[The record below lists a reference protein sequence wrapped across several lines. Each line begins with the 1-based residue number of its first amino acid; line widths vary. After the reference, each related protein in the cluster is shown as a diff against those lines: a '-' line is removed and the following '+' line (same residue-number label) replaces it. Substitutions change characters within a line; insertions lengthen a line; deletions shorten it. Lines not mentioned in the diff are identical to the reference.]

1 MLFIADIHLY
11 REHLYWF
18 IAEVWMCDCLYFI
31 SVIRDVN
38 SAAGIVT
45 LRISLCDNQA
55 VILPEHNSLNQL
67 AKDLEIMF
75 ENYVEGFEA
84 ACVVSRNAKK
94 FRPGDTAMQ
103 RAGDVLYR
111 PQHYHMNIE
120 EGLDLSGKTPTALV
134 QRLVP
139 SVFKEPKNILYTL
152 DAREMRDPEHKTEA
166 GRAAGMRLAAQI
178 DSDLISM
185 VTQRATNVI
194 TMADSTTGSQGRD
207 LWNCAAGIDATMTAI
222 GVPQG
227 INRRSFWNPFNYKDL
242 AGELGHRAYAQ
253 GATLTAYEKAQIPPV
268 ASFDSYKTDI
278 SGRVPKGT
286 ATSITLAAA
295 PAHKVEAKD
304 ANDMPVDI
312 GSLAEAANQKGDFA
326 QNAAKNAGVNLA
338 AQGVLSAAAKGIGR
352 GITAIKG
359 DIAPEVAKKIATSE
373 SMGVTPMTSDVIPP
387 KNAFTRGLTQDA
399 EGALLGTG
407 SKRAEQYAT
416 RSKLVSNY
424 FDRFGE
430 YNPDDV
436 VKSLTTTLRGRK
448 DAAGAV
454 INDVTNK
461 MGNAAVDTTNT
472 MNALNTAIARQ
483 ERLGTSANQSLLTS
497 LRNLREELANPA
509 TDLDVTFDLLRQHRT
524 AFRSNVQGD
533 AMVFPNQAKAATN
546 MVENA
551 MSKDLRNAVA
561 KNLGASD
568 AAKYLKAN
576 SDYANVYN
584 KVLNKNIAN
593 KLNKASSEAS
603 PELINTVVLS
613 RKPSDVKRIWSALDD
628 KGKDAMRAAYVSKI
642 AEKAGDSPAKFIT
655 EVNKLKSQSGGEIY
669 NTIFSGKHMK
679 ELDALHEVL
688 QQTARSDTANVVTQT
703 GQSQA
708 NRIRTI
714 GATATLG
721 VSMGIEAGF
730 GAMMRLYESKA
741 ARNALL
747 RLANTKAGTPA
758 YERALNNA
766 ANAIRPILANDAT
779 DR

>member
-1 MLFIADIHLY
+1 M
-11 REHLYWF
+11 
-18 IAEVWMCDCLYFI
+18 
-31 SVIRDVN
+31 
-38 SAAGIVT
+38 AANVG
-45 LRISLCDNQA
+45 
-55 VILPEHNSLNQL
+55 LPEGFTLDEPQASMGLP
-67 AKDLEIMF
+67 
-75 ENYVEGFEA
+75 EGFVLDDPGQPQEKSLLQSAEQA
-84 ACVVSRNAKK
+84 ARGVVNIPFNLAQGVSDAA
-94 FRPGDTAMQ
+94 TAV
-103 RAGDVLYR
+103 GSLF
-111 PQHYHMNIE
+111 
-120 EGLDLSGKTPTALV
+120 G
-134 QRLVP
+134 
-139 SVFKEPKNILYTL
+139 
-152 DAREMRDPEHKTEA
+152 
-166 GRAAGMRLAAQI
+166 
-178 DSDLISM
+178 
-185 VTQRATNVI
+185 
-194 TMADSTTGSQGRD
+194 ADSTPYQIPRPVDRPTDQ
-207 LWNCAAGIDATMTAI
+207 
-222 GVPQG
+222 
-227 INRRSFWNPFNYKDL
+227 
-242 AGELGHRAYAQ
+242 YAQ
-253 GATLTAYEKAQIPPV
+253 IGEVIGGYLIPGVGV
-268 ASFDSYKTDI
+268 A
-278 SGRVPKGT
+278 GNMALG
-286 ATSITLAAA
+286 SI
-295 PAHKVEAKD
+295 
-304 ANDMPVDI
+304 
-312 GSLAEAANQKGDFA
+312 AEASNQKGDFA
-326 QNAAKNAGVNLA
+326 ENVTKNAAVNLG
-338 AQGVLSAAAKGIGR
+338 AQGLLSGAAKAIGR
-352 GITAIKG
+352 GVTALRG
-359 DIAPEVAKKIATSE
+359 EIAPADRKLIETAE
-373 SMGVTPMTSDVIPP
+373 GMGVTPMTSDMIKPG
-387 KNAFTRGLTQDA
+387 NAFTRGIQQDA
-399 EGALLGTG
+399 EGSLLGTG
-407 SKRAEQYAT
+407 AKRAEQYAT

-679 ELDALHEVL
+679 ELDSLHEVL
-688 QQTARSDTANVVTQT
+688 QKTARSDTANVVTQT
-703 GQSQA
+703 GQTQA
-708 NRIRTI
+708 NRLRMI
-714 GATATLG
+714 GGITTLG
-721 VSMGIEAGF
+721 TSFGLEGAF
-730 GAMMRLYESKA
+730 GALMRVYESKP
-741 ARNALL
+741 ARNMLL
-747 RLANTKAGTPA
+747 RLANTKPGTPS
-758 YERALNNA
+758 YERALNQA
-766 ANAIRPILANDAT
+766 AVAVRPLLASQAT
-779 DR
+779 QQ

>member
-1 MLFIADIHLY
+1 MMKVTANGKTFTFPDGTSTEDIGTAIDEYFAGQAVQQQTVNQPTQNQEQPVEQQDGFMSDLGEAVKETGRGLVQAGVNVANIPASVAD
-11 REHLYWF
+11 
-18 IAEVWMCDCLYFI
+18 AVT
-31 SVIRDVN
+31 
-38 SAAGIVT
+38 SAAAWAGGKLGIGDGTYQPAPRATTQGLEQVFGLQQGALTPQTTEGRVFAEALPYLATVGVGGASTQAPT
-45 LRISLCDNQA
+45 L
-55 VILPEHNSLNQL
+55 
-67 AKDLEIMF
+67 
-75 ENYVEGFEA
+75 
-84 ACVVSRNAKK
+84 
-94 FRPGDTAMQ
+94 
-103 RAGDVLYR
+103 
-111 PQHYHMNIE
+111 
-120 EGLDLSGKTPTALV
+120 
-134 QRLVP
+134 
-139 SVFKEPKNILYTL
+139 
-152 DAREMRDPEHKTEA
+152 A
-166 GRAAGMRLAAQI
+166 GR
-178 DSDLISM
+178 
-185 VTQRATNVI
+185 I
-194 TMADSTTGSQGRD
+194 T
-207 LWNCAAGIDATMTAI
+207 
-222 GVPQG
+222 
-227 INRRSFWNPFNYKDL
+227 
-242 AGELGHRAYAQ
+242 Q
-253 GATLTAYEKAQIPPV
+253 GAARL
-268 ASFDSYKTDI
+268 
-278 SGRVPKGT
+278 
-286 ATSITLAAA
+286 LAENA
-295 PAHKVEAKD
+295 V
-304 ANDMPVDI
+304 
-312 GSLAEAANQKGDFA
+312 GSLAANSE
-326 QNAAKNAGVNLA
+326 KNDAGKLATDIGIGMLTGGAVNT
-338 AQGVLSAAAKGIGR
+338 VAKGLER
-352 GITAIKG
+352 GITAFKG

-603 PELINTVVLS
+603 PELISTVVLS
-613 RKPSDVKRIWSALDD
+613 RKPSDVKRIWSVLDD

-721 VSMGIEAGF
+721 VSLGLEAGF
-730 GAMMRLYESKA
+730 GAIMRLYESKA

-758 YERALNNA
+758 YERALSNA
-766 ANAIRPILANDAT
+766 ANAVRPLFAT
-779 DR
+779 EATRQ

>member
-1 MLFIADIHLY
+1 MAYSREQLMTALRNADAAGDTEGARRIAQILSSSNQPTQNQKQPVEQQDGFMSDLGEAVKETGRGLVQAGVNVANIP
-11 REHLYWF
+11 
-18 IAEVWMCDCLYFI
+18 A
-31 SVIRDVN
+31 SVADAVT
-38 SAAGIVT
+38 SAAAWAGGKLGIGDGTYQPAPRVT
-45 LRISLCDNQA
+45 TQGLEQA
-55 VILPEHNSLNQL
+55 FGLQQGALTPQTTEGRVFAEALPYL
-67 AKDLEIMF
+67 AT
-75 ENYVEGFEA
+75 VGVGGA
-84 ACVVSRNAKK
+84 STQA
-94 FRPGDTAMQ
+94 
-103 RAGDVLYR
+103 
-111 PQHYHMNIE
+111 
-120 EGLDLSGKTPTALV
+120 PTL
-134 QRLVP
+134 
-139 SVFKEPKNILYTL
+139 
-152 DAREMRDPEHKTEA
+152 A
-166 GRAAGMRLAAQI
+166 GR
-178 DSDLISM
+178 
-185 VTQRATNVI
+185 I
-194 TMADSTTGSQGRD
+194 T
-207 LWNCAAGIDATMTAI
+207 
-222 GVPQG
+222 
-227 INRRSFWNPFNYKDL
+227 
-242 AGELGHRAYAQ
+242 Q
-253 GATLTAYEKAQIPPV
+253 GAARL
-268 ASFDSYKTDI
+268 
-278 SGRVPKGT
+278 
-286 ATSITLAAA
+286 LAENA
-295 PAHKVEAKD
+295 V
-304 ANDMPVDI
+304 
-312 GSLAEAANQKGDFA
+312 GSLAANSE
-326 QNAAKNAGVNLA
+326 KNDAGKLATDIGIGMLTGGAVNT
-338 AQGVLSAAAKGIGR
+338 VAKGLER
-352 GITAIKG
+352 GITAFKG

-721 VSMGIEAGF
+721 ATLALEAGF
-730 GAMMRLYESKA
+730 GAIMRLYESKA

-758 YERALNNA
+758 YERALSNA
-766 ANAIRPILANDAT
+766 ANAVRPLFAT
-779 DR
+779 EATQQ

>member
-1 MLFIADIHLY
+1 MKVTANGKTFTFPDGTSTEDIGTAIDEYFAGQAVQQQTVNQPTQNQEQPVEQQDGFMSDLGEAVKETGRGLVQAGVNVANIPASVAD
-11 REHLYWF
+11 
-18 IAEVWMCDCLYFI
+18 AVT
-31 SVIRDVN
+31 
-38 SAAGIVT
+38 SAAAWAGGKLGIGDGTYQPAPRATTQGLEQVFGLQQGALTPQTTEGRVFAEALPYLATVGVGGASTQAPT
-45 LRISLCDNQA
+45 L
-55 VILPEHNSLNQL
+55 
-67 AKDLEIMF
+67 
-75 ENYVEGFEA
+75 
-84 ACVVSRNAKK
+84 
-94 FRPGDTAMQ
+94 
-103 RAGDVLYR
+103 
-111 PQHYHMNIE
+111 
-120 EGLDLSGKTPTALV
+120 
-134 QRLVP
+134 
-139 SVFKEPKNILYTL
+139 
-152 DAREMRDPEHKTEA
+152 A
-166 GRAAGMRLAAQI
+166 GR
-178 DSDLISM
+178 
-185 VTQRATNVI
+185 I
-194 TMADSTTGSQGRD
+194 T
-207 LWNCAAGIDATMTAI
+207 
-222 GVPQG
+222 
-227 INRRSFWNPFNYKDL
+227 
-242 AGELGHRAYAQ
+242 Q
-253 GATLTAYEKAQIPPV
+253 GAARL
-268 ASFDSYKTDI
+268 
-278 SGRVPKGT
+278 
-286 ATSITLAAA
+286 LAENA
-295 PAHKVEAKD
+295 V
-304 ANDMPVDI
+304 
-312 GSLAEAANQKGDFA
+312 GSLAANSE
-326 QNAAKNAGVNLA
+326 KNDAGKLATDIGIGMITGGAVNT
-338 AQGVLSAAAKGIGR
+338 VAKGIGR
-352 GITAIKG
+352 GITAFKG

-373 SMGVTPMTSDVIPP
+373 SMGVIPMTSDVIPP

-721 VSMGIEAGF
+721 VSMGLEAGF

-747 RLANTKAGTPA
+747 RLANTKTGTPA

>member
-1 MLFIADIHLY
+1 MAKAWKDVIASPQYQALAPEQKAQAQEQYFNEVVAPQAGENAEQAKQAFYSAYPRGLLEKGNIDIHNRPVVKNSDGSISTVRSMSTNIDG
-11 REHLYWF
+11 REVLIPTVSDDGRIMSDDEAIDNFMRTGKHLGMFDNPDDATAY
-18 IAEVWMCDCLYFI
+18 AESLHNQQADEYLPRKNKATQQPVQQSTQAAPQQQGGFI
-31 SVIRDVN
+31 SALGNAAAETGRGLVQAGRGLVN
-38 SAAGIVT
+38 I
-45 LRISLCDNQA
+45 
-55 VILPEHNSLNQL
+55 P
-67 AKDLEIMF
+67 F
-75 ENYVEGFEA
+75 
-84 ACVVSRNAKK
+84 
-94 FRPGDTAMQ
+94 
-103 RAGDVLYR
+103 DVLQGGASLINAISQGLGGPKVLDDVYR
-111 PQHYHMNIE
+111 PV
-120 EGLDLSGKTPTALV
+120 DRPTDPYA
-134 QRLVP
+134 QAGETIGGYLVP
-139 SVFKEPKNILYTL
+139 
-152 DAREMRDPEHKTEA
+152 
-166 GRAAGMRLAAQI
+166 
-178 DSDLISM
+178 
-185 VTQRATNVI
+185 
-194 TMADSTTGSQGRD
+194 
-207 LWNCAAGIDATMTAI
+207 
-222 GVPQG
+222 GV
-227 INRRSFWNPFNYKDL
+227 
-242 AGELGHRAYAQ
+242 
-253 GATLTAYEKAQIPPV
+253 
-268 ASFDSYKTDI
+268 
-278 SGRVPKGT
+278 GT
-286 ATSITLAAA
+286 AGSVA
-295 PAHKVEAKD
+295 
-304 ANDMPVDI
+304 I

-373 SMGVTPMTSDVIPP
+373 SMGVTPMTSDVIQP
-387 KNAFTRGLTQDA
+387 KNAFTRGLTQDS

-472 MNALNTAIARQ
+472 MNALNAAIARQ

-533 AMVFPNQAKAATN
+533 AMVFPNQAKATTN

-721 VSMGIEAGF
+721 VSMGLEAGF

-758 YERALNNA
+758 YERALSNA
-766 ANAIRPILANDAT
+766 ANAIRPLLATEAT
-779 DR
+779 QQ

>member
-1 MLFIADIHLY
+1 MAKAWKDVIASPQYQALAPEQKAQAQEQY
-11 REHLYWF
+11 FNEVVAPQAGEN
-18 IAEVWMCDCLYFI
+18 AEQAKQAFYAAYPLP
-31 SVIRDVN
+31 SVQQVDTQQPVAQQQPQQSGFMSDLGEAVKETGRGLVQAGVN
-38 SAAGIVT
+38 VANIPASVADAVTSAAAWAGGKLGIGDGTYQPAPRVT
-45 LRISLCDNQA
+45 TQGLEQDFGLQQGALTPQTTEGRVFAEALPYLATVGVGGASTQA
-55 VILPEHNSLNQL
+55 
-67 AKDLEIMF
+67 
-75 ENYVEGFEA
+75 
-84 ACVVSRNAKK
+84 
-94 FRPGDTAMQ
+94 
-103 RAGDVLYR
+103 
-111 PQHYHMNIE
+111 
-120 EGLDLSGKTPTALV
+120 PTL
-134 QRLVP
+134 
-139 SVFKEPKNILYTL
+139 
-152 DAREMRDPEHKTEA
+152 A
-166 GRAAGMRLAAQI
+166 GR
-178 DSDLISM
+178 
-185 VTQRATNVI
+185 I
-194 TMADSTTGSQGRD
+194 T
-207 LWNCAAGIDATMTAI
+207 
-222 GVPQG
+222 
-227 INRRSFWNPFNYKDL
+227 
-242 AGELGHRAYAQ
+242 Q
-253 GATLTAYEKAQIPPV
+253 GAARL
-268 ASFDSYKTDI
+268 
-278 SGRVPKGT
+278 
-286 ATSITLAAA
+286 LAENA
-295 PAHKVEAKD
+295 V
-304 ANDMPVDI
+304 
-312 GSLAEAANQKGDFA
+312 GSLAANSE
-326 QNAAKNAGVNLA
+326 KNDAGKLATDIGVGMLTGGAVNT
-338 AQGVLSAAAKGIGR
+338 VAKGLER
-352 GITAIKG
+352 GITAFKG

-448 DAAGAV
+448 DTAGAV

-688 QQTARSDTANVVTQT
+688 QQTARSDAANVVTQT

-721 VSMGIEAGF
+721 VSLGLEAGF
-730 GAMMRLYESKA
+730 GAIMRLYESKA

-766 ANAIRPILANDAT
+766 ANAIRPLLATEAT
-779 DR
+779 QQ

>member
-1 MLFIADIHLY
+1 MAYSREQLMTALRNADAAGDTEGARRIAQMLSSSNQPTQNQRQPVEQQDGFMSDLGEAVKETGRGLVQAGVNVANIPASVAD
-11 REHLYWF
+11 
-18 IAEVWMCDCLYFI
+18 AVT
-31 SVIRDVN
+31 
-38 SAAGIVT
+38 SAAAWAGGKLGIGDGTYQPAPRVT
-45 LRISLCDNQA
+45 TQGLEQA
-55 VILPEHNSLNQL
+55 FGLQQGALTPQTTEGRVFAEALPYL
-67 AKDLEIMF
+67 AT
-75 ENYVEGFEA
+75 VGVGGA
-84 ACVVSRNAKK
+84 STQA
-94 FRPGDTAMQ
+94 
-103 RAGDVLYR
+103 
-111 PQHYHMNIE
+111 
-120 EGLDLSGKTPTALV
+120 PTL
-134 QRLVP
+134 
-139 SVFKEPKNILYTL
+139 
-152 DAREMRDPEHKTEA
+152 A
-166 GRAAGMRLAAQI
+166 GR
-178 DSDLISM
+178 
-185 VTQRATNVI
+185 I
-194 TMADSTTGSQGRD
+194 T
-207 LWNCAAGIDATMTAI
+207 
-222 GVPQG
+222 
-227 INRRSFWNPFNYKDL
+227 
-242 AGELGHRAYAQ
+242 Q
-253 GATLTAYEKAQIPPV
+253 GAARL
-268 ASFDSYKTDI
+268 
-278 SGRVPKGT
+278 
-286 ATSITLAAA
+286 LAENA
-295 PAHKVEAKD
+295 V
-304 ANDMPVDI
+304 
-312 GSLAEAANQKGDFA
+312 GSLAANSE
-326 QNAAKNAGVNLA
+326 KNDAGKLATDIGVGMLTGGAVNT
-338 AQGVLSAAAKGIGR
+338 VAKGLER
-352 GITAIKG
+352 GITAFKG

-688 QQTARSDTANVVTQT
+688 QQTARSDAANVVTQT

-721 VSMGIEAGF
+721 VSLGLEAGF
-730 GAMMRLYESKA
+730 GAIMRLYESKA

-766 ANAIRPILANDAT
+766 ANAIRPLLATEAT
-779 DR
+779 QQ